1 MNNYIK
7 IRRRK
12 RNNKKKV
19 AEQQTIQKYK
29 RRLRARWLFVYLR
42 CFCLLIASSLMMLHC
57 TQCINVKKNCY
68 QSNGADFYKFFI
80 FIIILYCFSIQLWI
94 NLH

>member
-57 TQCINVKKNCY
+57 TQCINVKKNVINRMA
-68 QSNGADFYKFFI
+68 QI
-80 FIIILYCFSIQLWI
+80 FINFLFL
-94 NLH
+94 L